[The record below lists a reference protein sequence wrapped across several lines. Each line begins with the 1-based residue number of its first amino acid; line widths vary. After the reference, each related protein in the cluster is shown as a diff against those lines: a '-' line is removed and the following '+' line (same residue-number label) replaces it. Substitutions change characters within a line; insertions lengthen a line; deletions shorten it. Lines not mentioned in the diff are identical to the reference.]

1 MKKIAIVVMMLAVV
15 CSSVFA
21 KPKKAKKAKK
31 AAKGAATYQDYVAE
45 IDPSTGKVWDFG
57 GMEVTIYDYWSNPD
71 APANSK
77 TEEDQRAFRAWL
89 EQTYNYKCVQ
99 RDLAGWA
106 DHPKEITSR

>member
-1 MKKIAIVVMMLAVV
+1 MKKVAIIVMMLAVV

-57 GMEVTIYDYWSNPD
+57 IN
-71 APANSK
+71 
-77 TEEDQRAFRAWL
+77 R
-89 EQTYNYKCVQ
+89 
-99 RDLAGWA
+99 
-106 DHPKEITSR
+106 